1 MERIS
6 LTLSSNNSYS
16 IINCLVKIQI
26 DNRHHYLR
34 SDLFLPL
41 LVFTLIWGLIFIS
54 SDLLNAGFNYLVDD
68 HEILVSHNIH
78 TSFQDIFIKPFTSLF
93 SSEPKSRFR
102 PLYDVL
108 LRLCTKI
115 YGLNPFVWYLS
126 SLLVA
131 IATSTIFYLVGRLQ
145 KFSQLESLGFAGLI
159 VFGQQAATY
168 TRFGTPE
175 TTATLFVALSFLFGS
190 LNSDAPEI
198 SIRQRSI
205 SQQVYNYL
213 FILFAVLAALN
224 KEACILIL
232 PGLAYFKIWHLSKTN
247 NISLSAS
254 FKQNRVSTIIILTCS
269 IVFLLYIKIAGV
281 SGPGYAGIDRDTLSI
296 ISVLNSVLSNGAIFG
311 SASIA
316 NIGYYLT
323 RKERGRVRASSF
335 YLSTALI
342 IIPQLI
348 LYNKTG
354 MHWHYILP
362 ASIGVSLLTFYPIA
376 NIGNRSGKSYKIV
389 MGLVV
394 TILAL
399 QLIFTTGYFQTV
411 SKRTAPIQ
419 SMISD
424 ISNCVGDRASMAIVG
439 NSHVDYEALNAFY
452 RISDLIIHNHQTFL
466 VTYNGNKNAN
476 LFIDV
481 LKAREQPG
489 HLSNPQQILKNHYQ
503 GRTIDRLN
511 PEQLA
516 NLKGIVVNHASKV
529 EKSLVALNLDW
540 FQPNLLVKKYYP
552 ELDISVYCKK

>member
-1 MERIS
+1 
-6 LTLSSNNSYS
+6 
-16 IINCLVKIQI
+16 VKIQI

-78 TSFQDIFIKPFTSLF
+78 TSFQDIFIKPFISLF

-108 LRLCTKI
+108 LRLCTTI
-115 YGLNPFVWYLS
+115 YGLNPFFWYLS

-145 KFSQLESLGFAGLI
+145 KFSQLEAIGFAGLI
-159 VFGQQAATY
+159 GFGQQAATY

-198 SIRQRSI
+198 SIRRRSI
-205 SQQVYNYL
+205 TQQVYDYL

-232 PGLAYFKIWHLSKTN
+232 PGLAYFKIWHRSKTN

-466 VTYNGNKNAN
+466 VTYNANKNAN

-489 HLSNPQQILKNHYQ
+489 HLSNPQQILKNYYQ

-511 PEQLA
+511 PQQLA